1 MRRALL
7 TALSV
12 FAGFFALYALTAQR
26 GFGWGDS
33 GEFQDWVLRHATF
46 ICGPQFS
53 NAHPFYV
60 AFCRAVARTPFAVTL
75 VSSFFGALSVGGL
88 YLCTRRVALAVLFG
102 LSQMLWWLSAVAE
115 VQTMSLALTAVETAL
130 LISLTEARATTEA
143 RTARANAVR
152 LFVLAVVSGLH
163 LGVHNFAV
171 LSWPVLVYLPVVL
184 VRRGVCRA
192 GGAACALV
200 GWLLGASVWL
210 YHLVVRGPR
219 DVLVGSYGAKA
230 IGILPADGLQTA
242 FNFALAS
249 LSFFVPLALAWWN
262 RRTLR
267 TLFAPA
273 RLSEGADGFLLAL
286 FVVNFLFF
294 VRYFVPDQSQ
304 FLLPTLFYAY
314 VLLRRVGP
322 SVNRTVALAVLQVLL
337 PLFFYFIVSQ
347 LPVPSERRERHP
359 GRDEARYFCLPWKI

>member
-1 MRRALL
+1 MRRALV

-12 FAGFFALYALTAQR
+12 SAGFFVLYALTAQR
-26 GFGWGDS
+26 GMGWGDS
-33 GEFQDWVLRHATF
+33 AEFQDWVLRHSAF

-60 AFCRAVARTPFAVTL
+60 SFCRAVARTPFAVTL

-88 YLCTRRVALAVLFG
+88 YLCTRRVALSVLFG

-130 LISLTEARATTEA
+130 LISLTEAEATTEA
-143 RTARANAVR
+143 RTARANAAR
-152 LFVLAVVSGLH
+152 LFLLAVISGVH

-171 LSWPVLVYLPVVL
+171 LSWPILVCLPVVL
-184 VRRGVCRA
+184 VRRGVCRT
-192 GGAACALV
+192 GGAACALL

-210 YHLVVRGPR
+210 FHLVARGPK
-219 DVLVGSYGAKA
+219 DVLVGAYGAKA
-230 IGILPADGLQTA
+230 IGILPTNGVQTA
-242 FNFALAS
+242 FNFALAA

-267 TLFAPA
+267 AMFAPA
-273 RLSEGADGFLLAL
+273 RLFGGADGFLLAL
-286 FVVNFLFF
+286 LVVNFLFF

-322 SVNRTVALAVLQVLL
+322 SVNRAVALAVLQVLL
-337 PLFFYFIVSQ
+337 PIFFYFIVSQ
-347 LPVPSERRERHP
+347 LPVPPERKERHP
-359 GRDEARYFCLPWKI
+359 GRNEARYFCLPWKI